1 MVQRRS
7 IPIFIFMNDQF
18 EQVSVWGPRA
28 REAQE
33 FVTQLRAE
41 KLPPKDAHNY
51 EDKEKEVHHEITSK
65 YKSDTDLW
73 NQVYDSII
81 SKLML

>member
-51 EDKEKEVHHEITSK
+51 EDKEKK
-65 YKSDTDLW
+65 YIMKSLLNI
-73 NQVYDSII
+73 NQILTYGI
-81 SKLML
+81 KFMTL

>member
-1 MVQRRS
+1 
-7 IPIFIFMNDQF
+7 MNDQF

-33 FVTQLRAE
+33 FVTQLRV

-51 EDKEKEVHHEITSK
+51 EDKEKVHHEITSK

>member
-1 MVQRRS
+1 
-7 IPIFIFMNDQF
+7 MNDQF

-28 REAQE
+28 QAQE

-51 EDKEKEVHHEITSK
+51 EDKEKYIM
-65 YKSDTDLW
+65 KSLLNI
-73 NQVYDSII
+73 NQILTYGI
-81 SKLML
+81 KFMTL